1 MVGLKLDEATSELEP
16 VQDIQFLGL
25 RLRLDEGRA
34 SLPIS
39 KAREIIARTV
49 PNILPVSSVVHRRVP
64 VHGITQLG
72 LRSHPTGTTT
82 HEAPTTLLFTRSDR
96 PVSIRVSGASVTPG
110 SGESFPPNIQGSGD
124 NSTHRAKYPPSQFC
138 RTQKSPS
145 SWDHSTGPPVSSHW
159 DDYT

>member
-1 MVGLKLDEATSELEP
+1 MVGLKLDKATSELEP

-25 RLRLDEGRA
+25 RLRLDQGRA

-72 LRSHPTGTTT
+72 LQSHPTATTT

-96 PVSIRVSGASVTPG
+96 PVSIRPFSPCYPTQAVAGSISQGAKTLKF
-110 SGESFPPNIQGSGD
+110 ENTWTRLLYLF
-124 NSTHRAKYPPSQFC
+124 
-138 RTQKSPS
+138 
-145 SWDHSTGPPVSSHW
+145 
-159 DDYT
+159 